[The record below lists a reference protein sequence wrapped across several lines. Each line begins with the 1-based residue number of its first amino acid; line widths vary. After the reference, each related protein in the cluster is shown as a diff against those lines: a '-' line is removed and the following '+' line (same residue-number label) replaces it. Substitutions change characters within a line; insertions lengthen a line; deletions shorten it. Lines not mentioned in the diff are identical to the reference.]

1 MSSMKI
7 GTRLTLA
14 LLLALAPLLFG
25 RMYVSVR
32 RSATVYVNDLEREMR
47 ATTRSL
53 ALEMENDVLRNEWDE
68 VDDILRR
75 MTDDTTKVALFKKDL
90 TVMRTAV
97 PGDAELIGRMMESRA
112 ADPEASEFQKRLGN
126 TDWLA
131 RVVPLR
137 DRSGNI
143 FGYLLVA
150 QDWTEVREDLA
161 ARTEASIFISIVIIA
176 VVVALI
182 PLLVRRYVSRPL
194 AELSRKV
201 TRFSDGELRDRY
213 SGADEVSLL
222 TEEFRKLDEQL
233 TVARRD
239 LLARHRREL
248 ELERSLQHAERLATV
263 GTLASGLAH
272 EIGTPMGIIR
282 GRAEQVLHGEPV
294 SERARKGLEIII
306 SQIDRVSRIVRMLLD
321 YGRSRESHRSLCDVR
336 QIVSHAMSLVETEA
350 ARRHIAMTPDL
361 GEEPLVAECD
371 SGQLQQVFV
380 NLAMNAIDAM
390 TPQGGTLH
398 IRARSGSDGE
408 AGMLKVEF
416 EDTGPGV
423 PPQHAARVFDP
434 FFTTKEPGN
443 GTGMG
448 LAVSQSIIRDH
459 HGEISFE
466 SGSGGS
472 KFRVTMPRAPVN
484 GAIAHT
490 APSAKEDLI

>member
-1 MSSMKI
+1 M
-7 GTRLTLA
+7 
-14 LLLALAPLLFG
+14 
-25 RMYVSVR
+25 
-32 RSATVYVNDLEREMR
+32 
-47 ATTRSL
+47 
-53 ALEMENDVLRNEWDE
+53 
-68 VDDILRR
+68 
-75 MTDDTTKVALFKKDL
+75 
-90 TVMRTAV
+90 
-97 PGDAELIGRMMESRA
+97 
-112 ADPEASEFQKRLGN
+112 
-126 TDWLA
+126 
-131 RVVPLR
+131 R
-137 DRSGNI
+137 DRNGNV
-143 FGYLLVA
+143 FAYLLVA
-150 QDWTEVREDLA
+150 QDWTEVREDLE
-161 ARTEASIFISIVIIA
+161 ARTEASILISIVIIA

-201 TRFSDGELRDRY
+201 TRFSDDELRDRY

-233 TVARRD
+233 TTARRD

-282 GRAEQVLHGEPV
+282 GRAEQLLSGEPV
-294 SERARKGLEIII
+294 SDRARKGLEIII

-321 YGRSRESHRSLCDVR
+321 YGRNRESHRSLCDIR
-336 QIVSHAMSLVETEA
+336 QILSHAMTLVETEA

-361 GEEPLVAECD
+361 GDEPMVAECD

-398 IRARSGSDGE
+398 ICARCGADGE
-408 AGMLKVEF
+408 AGMLTVEF

-423 PPQHAARVFDP
+423 SPQHAARVFDP
-434 FFTTKEPGN
+434 FFTTKEPGS

-466 SGSGGS
+466 SGPGGS

-484 GAIAHT
+484 GVVAHPR
-490 APSAKEDLI
+490 PSGKEDLI